1 MKEHSPDTVVYFFS
15 ETPVTPKFEKKID
28 FPGYQDKLDEYNAL
42 LKELCVSTGGGY
54 IDIAEA
60 LKDENNYLLE
70 EYSSDKICHIS
81 DEGLVIWL
89 DRMKE
94 YAQEQYDAG
103 LWNPFDDAGESLPE
117 GGNEP

>member
-1 MKEHSPDTVVYFFS
+1 MPEQMNQKQIREILNRTDYIRVSGTAD
-15 ETPVTPKFEKKID
+15 EKKAA
-28 FPGYQDKLDEYNAL
+28 EY
-42 LKELCVSTGGGY
+42 LKELCESTGGGY

-81 DEGLVIWL
+81 DEGLVIWIE
-89 DRMKE
+89 RMKD

-103 LWNPFDDAGESLPE
+103 LWDPFESAGESLPE